1 MELIPSRAATT
12 RTCTRLME
20 KLPKRVL
27 SIRKEGVPTLSC
39 QRVVG
44 VVAIVEPLA

>member
-1 MELIPSRAATT
+1 MELIPSRATTT
-12 RTCTRLME
+12 RTRLME

-39 QRVVG
+39 
-44 VVAIVEPLA
+44 